1 MCRTEAWKL
10 QTTISKHDWG
20 LVLKYSHC
28 TLPCFLLSLSSSKNP
43 RAASGLHVEGR
54 FGHLQRG
61 SIISA
66 VLSRELHT
74 HHTAVHGWTTRKC
87 LEGYFNATLC
97 SRGTA
102 ESRLHWGA
110 TGPST
115 SLFARAEQSSLL
127 ANHTQRSITSFYS
140 TVPGKEQSHKKQ
152 KPQGQLPSPHRS
164 RKSNPNLCGPA
175 GTSQSQALLSGA
187 FPPPLGT
194 ALWYRSEVNWTM
206 QEAPQYCWWARG

>member
-10 QTTISKHDWG
+10 QNTISKHDWS

-28 TLPCFLLSLSSSKNP
+28 TLPCFLVSLSSSKNP

-54 FGHLQRG
+54 FGHLQIG
-61 SIISA
+61 SIITA

-87 LEGYFNATLC
+87 LEGYFNATL
-97 SRGTA
+97 SSQGTA

-110 TGPST
+110 TGPCT
-115 SLFARAEQSSLL
+115 SLFARAEQSSSCKS
-127 ANHTQRSITSFYS
+127 HTEIYNLILPKSPRKRAVSQEAEA
-140 TVPGKEQSHKKQ
+140 PGTTPISAQEQEQ
-152 KPQGQLPSPHRS
+152 
-164 RKSNPNLCGPA
+164 SNPNLCCPV

-206 QEAPQYCWWARG
+206 QEAPQYC